1 MVMLGGARQ
10 ADLARLESG
19 DGELLRRFFFRLS
32 PETLYRRFMSPIR
45 RPEQA
50 HPERLLDLDHRE
62 REAVCAVA
70 GGEIV
75 GIARYARR
83 AGSEAADVAVVVADA
98 WQRQGLATRLLAA
111 LAEHAAGA
119 GIGRFEAAMH
129 ADNLAAVSLLRR
141 LQPGA
146 RLSLSEGVYESTFS
160 ISGAA

>member
-1 MVMLGGARQ
+1 MVMLGGETQ
-10 ADLARLESG
+10 IGLAQLESG
-19 DGELLRRFFFRLS
+19 DGPLLRRFFFRLS
-32 PETLYRRFMSPIR
+32 PATIYRRFMSPIQ

-62 REAVCAVA
+62 REAICAVA

-83 AGSEAADVAVVVADA
+83 AGFEAADLAVVVADA
-98 WQRQGLATRLLAA
+98 WQRQGVATRMLGALAA
-111 LAEHAAGA
+111 RAAGA
-119 GIGRFEAAMH
+119 GIGRFQATMH
-129 ADNLAAVSLLRR
+129 ADNLAAVALLRR

-146 RLSLSEGVYESTFS
+146 RLSLSNGIYETSFS